1 MKPCPISALLSGNA
15 YPGRGIVVGKS
26 ADGTKVCAAYFIMGR
41 SANSR
46 NRVFRMENGILST
59 EPYDPAKLEDP
70 SLIIYRA
77 IRPFDN
83 RLIVTNGDHTDTI
96 YDALCAGRSFSEAL
110 QSRTFEP
117 DAPNCTPRISAM
129 ITPDNGDVCFDM
141 SILKSIDGTAC
152 ARQFFSYE
160 AVNGTGYLI
169 HTYDGDGSPLPSYS
183 GEPKQVVIPDSIDD
197 FAQPLW
203 EALDEDNKISLYV
216 RYTDLTNGGIEERLF
231 NKNSEASL

>member
-1 MKPCPISALLSGNA
+1 MKPCPISALLSGNS

-46 NRVFRMENGILST
+46 NRVLHMENGILST
-59 EPYDPAKLEDP
+59 EPYDAAKVEDP
-70 SLIIYRA
+70 SLIIYHA
-77 IRPFDN
+77 IRPLGN

-96 YDALCAGRSFSEAL
+96 YDALCAGKSFSEAL
-110 QSRTFEP
+110 HSRTFEP

-129 ITPDNGDVCFDM
+129 ITTDHGDTVFDM

-152 ARQFFSYE
+152 ARQFFAYE
-160 AVNGTGYLI
+160 AVDGLGYLI
-169 HTYDGDGSPLPSYS
+169 HTYDGDGTPLPSYS
-183 GEPKQVVIPDSIDD
+183 GEPKCVTIPDGIDD

-203 EALDEDNKISLYV
+203 KALDEDNKISLYV
-216 RYTDLTNGGIEERLF
+216 RYTDLVSGNSEERLF
-231 NKNSEASL
+231 NKNSEDSL

>member
-1 MKPCPISALLSGNA
+1 MKPCPISGLLTGNS
-15 YPGRGIVVGKS
+15 YHGRGIVVGKS

-46 NRVFRMENGILST
+46 NRVLRMESGVLST
-59 EPYDPAKLEDP
+59 EPYDAVKVEDP

-77 IRPFDN
+77 MRSLGN

-96 YDALCAGRSFSEAL
+96 YDALSEGKSFQQAL
-110 QSRTFEP
+110 YSRTFEP
-117 DAPNCTPRISAM
+117 DAPNFTPRISAM
-129 ITPDNGDVCFDM
+129 ITNDHGEVTFDM
-141 SILKSIDGTAC
+141 SILKSIDATAC
-152 ARQFFSYE
+152 TRQFFSYE
-160 AVNGTGYLI
+160 AVSGLGYLI
-169 HTYDGDGSPLPSYS
+169 HTYDGDGSPLPSYT
-183 GEPKQVVIPDSIDD
+183 GEPKCVTIPDSIDD

-216 RYTDLTNGGIEERLF
+216 RYTDLTSSTIEERLF

>member
-1 MKPCPISALLSGNA
+1 MKPCPISALLSGNP

-46 NRVFRMENGILST
+46 NRVFRMENGVLST
-59 EPYDPAKLEDP
+59 EPYDAAKVEDP

-77 IRPFDN
+77 IRSLGN

-96 YDALCAGRSFSEAL
+96 YDGLCAGKSFSEAL

-169 HTYDGDGSPLPSYS
+169 HTYDGDGNPLPSYS
-183 GEPKQVVIPDSIDD
+183 GEPKQITIPDSIDD

-216 RYTDLTNGGIEERLF
+216 RYTDLTNGGIKERLF